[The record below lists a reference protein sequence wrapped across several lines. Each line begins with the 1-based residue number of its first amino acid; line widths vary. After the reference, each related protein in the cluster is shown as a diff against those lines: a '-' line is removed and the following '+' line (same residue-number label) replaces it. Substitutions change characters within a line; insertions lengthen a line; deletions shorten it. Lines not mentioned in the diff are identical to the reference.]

1 MSSRVADHQVQE
13 LTARMQEPADR
24 SRRSNPSSVHRSH
37 VCWEGIGVLQQL
49 DNAGQQDIW
58 VFDENGRAAGSYD
71 VYFLEIFETCPSW
84 SAATLLRD
92 SNLFC
97 SMLRTFPVV
106 SVAVVVP
113 KGDDL
118 VVLLPV
124 Q

>member
-24 SRRSNPSSVHRSH
+24 SHRSNPSSVHRSH
-37 VCWEGIGVLQQL
+37 VCWEGIGVFQQL
-49 DNAGQQDIW
+49 DSAGQQDIW
-58 VFDENGRAAGSYD
+58 VFDESGRAAGSYD
-71 VYFLEIFETCPSW
+71 VYFLEVFGTCPSW

-97 SMLRTFPVV
+97 GMLRTFPVV